1 MVGFLRSRELDSGD
15 DAPSNF
21 THYLYMRFA
30 NNGGNYHG
38 RASEAKLQRAREEDD
53 ELRTALGAA
62 YMRDCFRAQAV
73 SGAYA
78 KYWQTPDNIL
88 EVEDTQDLLQQDVF
102 TFMQRSPKGTLLVH
116 VDEHRSMCPD
126 PVFRRGAMR
135 VLAELPGVQVLATY
149 TDMPP
154 LPKQKSSETCQ
165 RPIACLP
172 PGVGTGAP
180 SHGRHRHGE

>member
-1 MVGFLRSRELDSGD
+1 MGFLRSRELDSGD

-78 KYWQTPDNIL
+78 KYWQTPDHIL
-88 EVEDTQDLLQQDVF
+88 EVGDTQDLLQQDVF
-102 TFMQRSPKGTLLVH
+102 TFMQCSPKGTLLVH

-126 PVFRRGAMR
+126 P
-135 VLAELPGVQVLATY
+135 ELPERCSESTCRASWCPGRGPSRNLQKLA
-149 TDMPP
+149 DD
-154 LPKQKSSETCQ
+154 
-165 RPIACLP
+165 R
-172 PGVGTGAP
+172 
-180 SHGRHRHGE
+180 SHVCFQMWGQS